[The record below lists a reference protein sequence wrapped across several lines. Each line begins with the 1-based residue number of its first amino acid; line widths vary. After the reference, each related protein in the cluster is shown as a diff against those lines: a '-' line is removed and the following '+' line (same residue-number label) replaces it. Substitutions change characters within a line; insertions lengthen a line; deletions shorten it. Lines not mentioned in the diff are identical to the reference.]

1 MLIINENKVSQV
13 ICLSFFRR
21 WIAARPISTR
31 LDELQ
36 CPDCHQQGTAIE
48 TGEVS
53 IAEELLKQTKEHI
66 EEKSRQKEMEAH
78 AAWLKNNKFK

>member
-13 ICLSFFRR
+13 VCLSCVRR
-21 WIAARPISTR
+21 WIAARPVSTR

-36 CPDCHQQGTAIE
+36 CPDCKKTGFAIE
-48 TGEVS
+48 TGES
-53 IAEELLKQTKEHI
+53 CIAEELLKQTADHI
-66 EEKSRQKEMEAH
+66 EENSRQKAMEAH